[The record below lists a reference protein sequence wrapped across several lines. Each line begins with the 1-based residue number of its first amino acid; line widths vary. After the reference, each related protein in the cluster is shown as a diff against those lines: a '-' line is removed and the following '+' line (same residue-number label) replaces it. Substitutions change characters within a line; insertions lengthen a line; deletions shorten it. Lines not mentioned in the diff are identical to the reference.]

1 MMILVIGN
9 KQLKM
14 LGFQDLNL
22 WLQDFAINH
31 GLLPVE
37 TILSLNLLVRYL
49 VTFFHLQM
57 NRKMD
62 NLNKN
67 FNQKA
72 VTRVWIGGFGSWGH
86 FHGLR

>member
-1 MMILVIGN
+1 
-9 KQLKM
+9 M

-22 WLQDFAINH
+22 WLQDFAINR
-31 GLLPVE
+31 GLRPVE
-37 TILSLNLLVRYL
+37 TILPLHLTVRYL
-49 VTFFHLQM
+49 VTFLHLQM
-57 NRKMD
+57 NRRLD

-72 VTRVWIGGFGSWGH
+72 VTRVWIGGLGSWGH